1 MRFFPAAPLVP
12 GARAGCDPPP
22 PRRRHARTRI
32 PIGTDR
38 EGIPFTLAET
48 VSTRASLAFH
58 PPRIMSE
65 DTSDPLEDPSRPWP
79 ASARRDAALAEGLAR
94 LGHQAFRP
102 GQREAIE
109 GLLERQRLLLV
120 APTGGGK
127 SLCYQL
133 PALLFAGTT
142 VVVSPLI
149 ALMRDQVDALERLDV
164 PATYLA
170 STLDG
175 AEMARRLD
183 ELESGRLRMIYVAPE
198 RLVFA
203 RFREILQ
210 RIDCPL
216 FAIDEAHCIS
226 QWGHDFRP
234 EYLEIGRV
242 LKEHPGSR
250 VLACTATATPFVRD
264 EILARLELPPDT
276 PQIIRGF
283 ARPNLSLRVAEVER
297 AAERRRIVDGVLR
310 DTLGSP
316 GAARG
321 CAIVYGPTRKST
333 EAEAERLERK
343 GWRCMSYHAGLTGE
357 RREAVHEAFSNGE
370 LEIVVA
376 TNAFGMGID
385 RADVRA
391 VVHLAPPGSIEAYY
405 QEVGRA
411 GRDGRDAV
419 GQMLVGPGDLARRRA
434 LIEMDGPMEGP
445 GSEGPRHRWALFLE
459 LMRFCEGGSCRH
471 DAVLRYFGDEEETLA
486 GCGRCDVCD
495 RLSRTADRDGAE
507 AGDGVHLED
516 DAEVTLLVRKALS
529 GIARIHGRFGLGAAV
544 ALLRGQDDPRLR
556 SAGLDRTKTWGILA
570 DHPETWLTKLLRR
583 CVTAGWVDFHGGDRP
598 VAILTGSGVAVMQ
611 GKRPARLLLPPR
623 PSAHRS
629 GMAAADRSPSF
640 VIRRRGDTP
649 GGASRDPRR
658 GEDAGDLELDDDALR
673 RFEALRAYRL
683 LTAQA
688 EGVPPYVVASD
699 RSLRE
704 LAVLC
709 PSTREDLTRAH
720 GIGEAKA
727 AKYGD
732 GFLRVLADLET
743 EEPAKSP

>member
-1 MRFFPAAPLVP
+1 
-12 GARAGCDPPP
+12 
-22 PRRRHARTRI
+22 
-32 PIGTDR
+32 
-38 EGIPFTLAET
+38 
-48 VSTRASLAFH
+48 
-58 PPRIMSE
+58 MSE
-65 DTSDPLEDPSRPWP
+65 FPDPLLADPSLQSVP
-79 ASARRDAALAEGLAR
+79 SEERDAAFAEGLAR

-109 GLLERQRLLLV
+109 GLLEQDRLLLV

-133 PALLFAGTT
+133 PALLLPGTT

-149 ALMRDQVDALERLDV
+149 ALMRDQVDALERLGI

-183 ELESGRLRMIYVAPE
+183 ELEGGRLQLIYVAPE

-203 RFREILQ
+203 RFREILRQ
-210 RIDCPL
+210 IECPL

-242 LKEHPGSR
+242 LKEHPDTR

-276 PQIIRGF
+276 PQLVRGF

-297 AAERRRIVDGVLR
+297 AAERRRVVDGVLQE
-310 DTLGSP
+310 TLGSP
-316 GAARG
+316 GSGRG
-321 CAIVYGPTRKST
+321 CAIIYGPTRKST
-333 EAEAERLERK
+333 ETERDRLVGR
-343 GWRCMSYHAGLTGE
+343 GWRCESYHAGLTGE
-357 RREAVHEAFSNGE
+357 RRESVHAAFSNAE

-385 RADVRA
+385 RPDVRA
-391 VVHLAPPGSIEAYY
+391 VIHLSPPGSIEAYY

-411 GRDGRDAV
+411 GRDGEDAV

-445 GSEGPRHRWALFLE
+445 GSEGPRHRWSLFLE
-459 LMRFCEGGSCRH
+459 LMRFSEGGSCRH
-471 DAVLRYFGDEEETLA
+471 DSVLRYFGDEEETLA
-486 GCGRCDVCD
+486 GCGRCDVCE
-495 RLSRTADRDGAE
+495 RLSSVDTPNVQGGGQNGNHE
-507 AGDGVHLED
+507 SEE
-516 DAEVTLLVRKALS
+516 EVTLLIRKALS
-529 GIARIHGRFGLGAAV
+529 GVARIHGRFGLGAAV

-556 SAGLDRTKTWGILA
+556 SAGLDQTTTCGVLSERS
-570 DHPETWLTKLLRR
+570 EVWLTKLLRR
-583 CVTAGWVDFHGGDRP
+583 CVTAGWVDFWGGDRP
-598 VAILTGSGVAVMQ
+598 VAILTETGVEVMQ
-611 GKRPARLLLPPR
+611 GARPARLLLPPERTPPSR
-623 PSAHRS
+623 PVR
-629 GMAAADRSPSF
+629 AADDSTGGRGRSFLVRRKDEASGE
-640 VIRRRGDTP
+640 VRRGAAMGTR
-649 GGASRDPRR
+649 AA
-658 GEDAGDLELDDDALR
+658 ELELDEDALR

-709 PSTREDLTRAH
+709 PSRKEDLTLAH

-727 AKYGD
+727 EKYGE
-732 GFLRVLADLET
+732 GLLRVLSDHR
-743 EEPAKSP
+743 